1 MTAAKENL
9 TDEAVL
15 GALEALILGRSS
27 PQLER
32 YYTQLLF
39 HRANGDPLDIS
50 AFAGLEDFLGDPS
63 AQEFLRLVQLL

>member
-1 MTAAKENL
+1 MTAANKNL

-15 GALEALILGRSS
+15 AALDSLVLTRPT

-39 HRANGDPLDIS
+39 RRANGDPIDIS
-50 AFAGLEDFLGDPS
+50 AFAGLNDLLDDPS